1 MKKGPV
7 VRTKI
12 ILSDQFQIEV
22 RARWRR
28 IDYPSPAPPDG
39 VTKVIVK
46 VNYHGRTNEFRA
58 VWAFSDGPIQALRY
72 GFERA
77 KEDAFYEAKW
87 AVKSFLHFLGLALR
101 RKTVCLFEEPLLH
114 FRAYRGM
121 QDGDSWQVLSGLEL
135 AGEWAR
141 LVKIAYV
148 PIHSEI
154 ALKRPT
160 DYEEFERFVGE
171 KLEDSD
177 DELIDLRPILQAK
190 SLADLVLP
198 KSVRR

>member
-1 MKKGPV
+1 MKGPV

-12 ILSDQFQIEV
+12 IVSDEFEIEV

-28 IDYPSPAPPDG
+28 IDYPSPVPEDG
-39 VTKVIVK
+39 VTKLILRI
-46 VNYHGRTNEFRA
+46 NYYGRVNEFCA
-58 VWAFSDGPIQALRY
+58 IWAFSDGPIQALRY
-72 GFERA
+72 GLERA
-77 KEDAFYEAKW
+77 RDDAFYEAKW
-87 AVKSFLHFLGLALR
+87 AVRSFLHFLSLALR
-101 RKTVCLFEEPLLH
+101 RKTVSLFEEPLLH

-135 AGEWAR
+135 AGEWAS
-141 LVKIAYV
+141 LVKIAYI

-171 KLEDSD
+171 KLANSD
-177 DELIDLRPILQAK
+177 DELIDLRPIILRAK

-198 KSVRR
+198 KA